1 MTRTVQLFSDLLSS
15 RIEGCL
21 KPTIFVTNSPYEVPR
36 GAATRIQPATWRNS
50 FSANDASRVFP
61 NRHPFRLPRKAEP
74 FPSTGFR
81 ARTAV
86 AARAAPGVIFYE
98 SIFTLRPVY
107 VPYGASASAFARLLR
122 RRGPLTGQR
131 DGAIDHLCVP
141 QVVPPSVTS
150 TARASLPRVS
160 RMALPA
166 PPNPAQSRASAE
178 TVSSTSSIFSRVAL
192 ICSRSS
198 AARAAP
204 SGPVAFRR
212 AAAKALASAAGSERP
227 EEAPTTTPPT
237 TPPRPPGMD
246 APFAVAV
253 DGASGGGFRER
264 LLRSRHDLNLV
275 QMEGGPRALAFVHER
290 VCSEILV
297 VGGGGGPRGDVRA
310 GRVFAQTQRGERRG
324 GGVASARVRAR
335 RRGTA
340 HLRGFLRDGE
350 RVRLER
356 RGRRQDVDG
365 VVVDA
370 TPPTVRTRIDVG
382 GPE

>member
-61 NRHPFRLPRKAEP
+61 NRHPFRLPRKP
-74 FPSTGFR
+74 NRFLRPGFARGPPLHAR
-81 ARTAV
+81 ARAGRYFLRKYLHSSPRL
-86 AARAAPGVIFYE
+86 RA
-98 SIFTLRPVY
+98 LRPERVG
-107 VPYGASASAFARLLR
+107 VGAPTPTPRPTYWTAR
-122 RRGPLTGQR
+122 RRDRSSLRTAGS
-131 DGAIDHLCVP
+131 
-141 QVVPPSVTS
+141 PPSVTS
-150 TARASLPRVS
+150 TARGSLPGVS

-166 PPNPAQSRASAE
+166 PPYLAQSAPAPRPSPPPRP
-178 TVSSTSSIFSRVAL
+178 SSPRVAL

-253 DGASGGGFRER
+253 DGASGGSFANA
-264 LLRSRHDLNLV
+264 SSAAA
-275 QMEGGPRALAFVHER
+275 M
-290 VCSEILV
+290 ILTSYRWK
-297 VGGGGGPRGDVRA
+297 GVRA
-310 GRVFAQTQRGERRG
+310 P
-324 GGVASARVRAR
+324 RVRAR
-335 RRGTA
+335 ARLLGNTRR
-340 HLRGFLRDGE
+340 
-350 RVRLER
+350 R
-356 RGRRQDVDG
+356 RRRR
-365 VVVDA
+365 
-370 TPPTVRTRIDVG
+370 TPR
-382 GPE
+382 